1 MTDSTY
7 MNETTMLG
15 TYTLDG
21 NVPVDPE
28 IVLSDCHD
36 TAMLGQ
42 LVDMFA
48 GDADIRFFL
57 LPDVDRAAIDLG
69 ADFHFIKDTGNWVLA
84 NSNVMH
90 PVLFDDAGFNP
101 GGHEGTF
108 SISLLDDGSYAVNTG
123 PAADPGAD
131 LPHDALLVDLPEHD
145 LFVDGHT
152 AHLHGHSEAHMDGHG
167 LHAGANEGG
176 LFIDPS
182 VLGHGQSEIVVTNF
196 TLGSNHLELPDNM
209 SVKDVVVDNE
219 HDLTS
224 VILSQND
231 HVGDDIVVKL
241 LGVSHPDMPAHDFHV
256 DANHSGDDLITHL
269 IHSGRHVD

>member
-1 MTDSTY
+1 

-28 IVLSDCHD
+28 IVLSDCRD

-42 LVDMFA
+42 LVSMFA

-57 LPDVDRAAIDLG
+57 LPDVDRASIDLG
-69 ADFHFIKDTGNWVLA
+69 AAFHFIKDTGSWVLA
-84 NSNVMH
+84 NNDTMH
-90 PVLFDDAGFNP
+90 GVLFDDAGFNP
-101 GGHEGTF
+101 AGHEGTF
-108 SISLLDDGSYAVNTG
+108 SISLLGDGSYALNIGSET
-123 PAADPGAD
+123 DPGAD

-145 LFVDGHT
+145 LFVDGHPV
-152 AHLHGHSEAHMDGHG
+152 HPGGHEGHEG
-167 LHAGANEGG
+167 GHALHAGAESDG

-196 TLGSNHLELPDNM
+196 SLGSNHLELPDNM

-224 VILSQND
+224 VIIGQND
-231 HVGDDIVVKL
+231 HTGDDIVVKL
-241 LGVSHPDMPAHDFHV
+241 LGVSHPDMPAHDFHI
-256 DANHSGDDLITHL
+256 DAAHSGDDLITHL
-269 IHSGRHVD
+269 IHSGRHVG

>member
-1 MTDSTY
+1 MTDSNS
-7 MNETTMLG
+7 MHQTTMLG
-15 TYTLDG
+15 TFTLDG

-28 IVLSDCHD
+28 IVLSDCQD

-42 LVDMFA
+42 LVGMFA

-57 LPDVDRAAIDLG
+57 LPDVDRAAVDLG
-69 ADFHFIKDTGNWVLA
+69 ADFHFIKDSGNWVLA
-84 NSNVMH
+84 NSNTMH
-90 PVLFDDAGFNP
+90 DVLFDDAGFNP

-108 SISLLDDGSYAVNTG
+108 SISLLGDGTYALNTG
-123 PAADPGAD
+123 DADLGAD

-145 LFVDGHT
+145 IFADGH
-152 AHLHGHSEAHMDGHG
+152 AHTDGHAG
-167 LHAGANEGG
+167 HPGGHELHAGENADG

-182 VLGHGQSEIVVTNF
+182 VLDHGQSEIVVTNF
-196 TLGSNHLELPDNM
+196 TLGSNHLELPDNL

-224 VILSQND
+224 VIIAQND
-231 HVGDDIVVKL
+231 HMGDDIVVKL
-241 LGVSHPDMPAHDFHV
+241 LGVSHPDMPGHDLHI
-256 DANHSGDDLITHL
+256 DADHSGDDLITHL

>member
-1 MTDSTY
+1 MTDSAN

-28 IVLSDCHD
+28 IVLSDCRD

-42 LVDMFA
+42 LVGMFA
-48 GDADIRFFL
+48 ADADIRFFL
-57 LPDVDRAAIDLG
+57 LPDVDRAAVDLG
-69 ADFHFIKDTGNWVLA
+69 ADFHFVKDTGNWVLA
-84 NSNVMH
+84 NSNTMH
-90 PVLFDDAGFNP
+90 AVLFDDAGFNP

-108 SISLLDDGSYAVNTG
+108 SLSPQADGSYALNTG
-123 PAADPGAD
+123 PADPGAD

-145 LFVDGHT
+145 IFLDGHT
-152 AHLHGHSEAHMDGHG
+152 ADTHGHAWHTDGHE
-167 LHAGANEGG
+167 LHAGTEPNG

-196 TLGSNHLELPDNM
+196 TFGSNHLELPDNM
-209 SVKDVVVDNE
+209 SVKDVVVDSE

-224 VILSQND
+224 VVIGQND
-231 HVGDDIVVKL
+231 HLGDDIVVKL
-241 LGVSHPDMPAHDFHV
+241 LGVSHPAVPAHDFHI
-256 DANHSGDDLITHL
+256 DADHPGDDLITHL
-269 IHSGRHVD
+269 IHSGRHVE